1 MRMEKSERYPSYA
14 ACVAH
19 ALSTSSQ
26 PLSIDALLSTIGR
39 QRPLGKGARPA
50 VYRAVRELYQA
61 VPVAPSRVGWLSHL
75 MQDSTFRHP
84 LTAEEARRGF
94 LLLDELEHAVFF
106 PQFFQNHRTDVRHVY
121 VELMGGPV
129 LRAEAAV
136 ERKMW
141 SLRLGVQFA
150 EWIDEQGGQSRDDI
164 LVTVIN
170 AVEGR
175 YMLRLHPRESR
186 DEEAIQEQNIRLAM
200 AAEELVATSR
210 RADKAIPAWELAA
223 LLIGRDIYRSPIP
236 PDDLHMVLHKY
247 SVLRL
252 AENGSGYTL
261 DRRVSVKAG
270 GAQSAKRAIG
280 RRAEPLNTLSEAPE
294 EDDLDAFLSPPNFAF
309 EEPAAWLGNGDD
321 FPGTLGDEDT
331 CLDYESY
338 LEAHQI
344 SGDPDAPLSHSDYHL
359 LEAELETL
367 LGLEQEFGY
376 LLPEQSKRVDGL
388 AERLFID
395 PESLQFDDDDSD
407 FADDGYGDGSPFWK
421 N

>member
-1 MRMEKSERYPSYA
+1 MEKSERYPSYA
-14 ACVAH
+14 TCVAH
-19 ALSTSSQ
+19 ALSTSAQ

-39 QRPLGKGARPA
+39 QRPLGKGARHA
-50 VYRAVRELYQA
+50 VYRAVRQLYQA
-61 VPVAPSRVGWLSHL
+61 VPVAPSRFGWLSHL
-75 MQDSTFRHP
+75 MQESMFRHP
-84 LTAEEARRGF
+84 LTAEEARRGY

-106 PQFFQNHRTDVRHVY
+106 PQFFQNHRTDVRHVS

-141 SLRLGVQFA
+141 SLRLGVKFA
-150 EWIDEQGGQSRDDI
+150 EWIDDQGGQSRDDI
-164 LVTVIN
+164 LITVIN

-175 YMLRLHPRESR
+175 YMMRLHPRESR

-223 LLIGRDIYRSPIP
+223 LLIGRDMYRNPIP

-252 AENGSGYTL
+252 DENGSGYTL

-270 GAQSAKRAIG
+270 DAQTVQGADG
-280 RRAEPLNTLSEAPE
+280 RRKRPVNAIEDEPE
-294 EDDLDAFLSPPNFAF
+294 EDDLDAFLSPPDFAF
-309 EEPAAWLGNGDD
+309 EESSTWLGGEDD
-321 FPGTLGDEDT
+321 FSGMLGGEDS
-331 CLDYESY
+331 CPDYESY
-338 LEAHQI
+338 LEAHQM
-344 SGDPDAPLSHSDYHL
+344 SGDLNAPLSHSDYHL

-376 LLPEQSKRVDGL
+376 LLAEQSKRVDDL

-407 FADDGYGDGSPFWK
+407 FADDGFDNGAPFWK

>member
-1 MRMEKSERYPSYA
+1 MGKSERYPSYA
-14 ACVAH
+14 TCVAH
-19 ALSTSSQ
+19 ALSTSAQ

-39 QRPLGKGARPA
+39 QRPLGKGARHA
-50 VYRAVRELYQA
+50 IYRAVRQLYQA
-61 VPVAPSRVGWLSHL
+61 VPVAPSRIGWLSHL
-75 MQDSTFRHP
+75 MQESTFRHP
-84 LTAEEARRGF
+84 LTAEEVRRGY

-106 PQFFQNHRTDVRHVY
+106 PQFFQHHRTDVRHIN

-141 SLRLGVQFA
+141 SLRLGVAFA

-164 LVTVIN
+164 LITVIN

-175 YMLRLHPRESR
+175 YMVRLHPRESR

-210 RADKAIPAWELAA
+210 RAQKAIPAWELAA
-223 LLIGRDIYRSPIP
+223 LLIGRDVYRGPIP

-247 SVLRL
+247 SVLHL
-252 AENGSGYTL
+252 AEDGAGYTL
-261 DRRVSVKAG
+261 NRRISVEAG
-270 GAQSAKRAIG
+270 DAPPAQRADKQ
-280 RRAEPLNTLSEAPE
+280 RRRPLNSIDDEPE
-294 EDDLDAFLSPPNFAF
+294 GSDLDAFLAPQEFSF
-309 EEPAAWLGNGDD
+309 EESAVWLDNESN
-321 FPGTLGDEDT
+321 FPDMPGGEDS

-338 LEAHQI
+338 LEAHLV

-376 LLPEQSKRVDGL
+376 LLPEQSKRVDAL

-395 PESLQFDDDDSD
+395 PESLTFDDDDSG
-407 FADDGYGDGSPFWK
+407 FSDDNFDSDSPFWK